1 MNGEIGINCK
11 MKDFRELKV
20 WEKSYQLTLEIYRLS
35 TGFPK
40 EEQYGITS
48 QIRRA
53 AASIGLNIAEGCG
66 RGSDADFKRFLYI
79 ALGSASEI
87 EYCLLLA
94 LDLKYISKDIH
105 NELDDQINEV
115 KKMLFAFIEK
125 IKISCKS

>member
-1 MNGEIGINCK
+1 

-20 WEKSYQLTLEIYRLS
+20 WEKSHQLTLEIYRLS

-66 RGSDADFKRFLYI
+66 RGVDADFKRFLYI